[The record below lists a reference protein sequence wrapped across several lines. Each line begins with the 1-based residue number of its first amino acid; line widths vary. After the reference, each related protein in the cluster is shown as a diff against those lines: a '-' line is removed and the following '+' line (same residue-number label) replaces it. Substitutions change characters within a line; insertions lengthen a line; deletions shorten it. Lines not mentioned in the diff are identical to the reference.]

1 MRTARIFAT
10 IFSLNY
16 HDELILMITKG
27 IQKGTLIATAFASII
42 FVAVMYDYIPHTYL
56 ILWISA
62 QVLVSIIRMM
72 SGERLD
78 FHTQQKDT
86 LKTKYLKYYIFVLA
100 LNAFLWGLTSW
111 LTVIYAPM
119 LYTFFTLT
127 LLLALASGATM
138 ALGSV
143 YHAYF
148 AFTSTMLLMLS
159 SSFLYFGSEIH
170 AIIAFVVVLAMIIL
184 MTSGYTYFL
193 KIKKMV
199 ELGVE
204 LQLLN
209 SELQERVQRSV
220 AEIVAK
226 DMQLVHKERLAQMGE
241 MLSMIAHQWRQPLNI
256 ISAAATDMDLK
267 IQLGTAD
274 YKIFQKN
281 LENINMLTQHLS
293 STIDD
298 FRDFFKMTKEREE
311 TTLEEIIAA
320 TLSITREFIEKQKIA
335 VQTDLRS
342 SESFESYPN
351 ELKQVL
357 LNLLKNAEDVL
368 IERGVAEAEIK
379 IKTFSDEERLYLE
392 VCDNG
397 GGVPEEMKEHIFNAY
412 FSSKPHGKG
421 TGLGLYMSK
430 IIIEE
435 HCGGELT
442 LHNEEEGACF
452 RIALPK

>member
-209 SELQERVQRSV
+209 SELEERVQRSV

>member
-1 MRTARIFAT
+1 MRTAHFLTA
-10 IFSLNY
+10 IFSLDY
-16 HDELILMITKG
+16 HDELIRMITKG
-27 IQKGTLIATAFASII
+27 IQKSALLATAVASLI
-42 FVAVMYDYIPHTYL
+42 FVIVLYDYIPGPYL
-56 ILWISA
+56 ILWIFA
-62 QVLVSIIRMM
+62 QVFISIIRVKLAM
-72 SGERLD
+72 RLD
-78 FHTQQKDT
+78 VLTKQKDT
-86 LKTKYLKYYIFVLA
+86 LKTRYLKYYIFVLA

-127 LLLALASGATM
+127 LLLALAAGATM
-138 ALGSV
+138 SLGSV

-148 AFTSTMLLMLS
+148 AFTSTMLVMLS

-170 AIIAFVVVLAMIIL
+170 AMIAFVIVLAMIIL
-184 MTSGYTYFL
+184 MATGYIYFL

-199 ELGVE
+199 QLSVE

-209 SELQERVQRSV
+209 SELEDRVQRNV

-226 DMQLVHKERLAQMGE
+226 DMQLAHKERLAQMGE

-256 ISAAATDMDLK
+256 ISAAVTDMDLK

-274 YKIFQKN
+274 YAICQKY
-281 LENINMLTQHLS
+281 LKTINVQTQHLS

-298 FRDFFKMTKEREE
+298 FRDFFKMTKEKEA
-311 TTLEEIIAA
+311 TSLEEIVNG
-320 TLSITREFIEKQKIA
+320 TLSIIKEFIENKKIS
-335 VQTDLRS
+335 VETDLHS
-342 SESFESYPN
+342 SESFSSYPN

-368 IERGVAEAEIK
+368 IERGVAGGRIK
-379 IKTFSDEERLYLE
+379 IRTYSDEEKLYLA

-397 GGVPEEMKEHIFNAY
+397 GGVPEEMKAYVFNAY
-412 FSSKPHGKG
+412 FSSKPHAKG

-430 IIIEE
+430 MIIEE

-442 LHNEEEGACF
+442 LQNEEEGACF

>member
-1 MRTARIFAT
+1 MRTVNIFAN
-10 IFSLNY
+10 IFSLDY

-56 ILWISA
+56 ILWILA
-62 QVLVSIIRMM
+62 QVLISVVRVMLAN
-72 SGERLD
+72 RLD
-78 FHTQQKDT
+78 FYTQQKET
-86 LKTKYLKYYIFVLA
+86 LKTRYLKYYIFVLA
-100 LNAFLWGLTSW
+100 LSAFLWGLTSW

-127 LLLALASGATM
+127 LLLALAAGATM

-148 AFTSTMLLMLS
+148 AFTSTMLVMLS
-159 SSFLYFGSEIH
+159 GSFLYFGSEIH
-170 AIIAFVVVLAMIIL
+170 GIIAFVIVLAMIIL
-184 MTSGYTYFL
+184 ITNGYTYFR

-199 ELGVE
+199 ELSVE
-204 LQLLN
+204 LKVLN
-209 SELQERVQRSV
+209 SELEERVQRSV
-220 AEIVAK
+220 AEIVEK

-256 ISAAATDMDLK
+256 ISAAATDLDLK
-267 IQLGTAD
+267 IQLGTVNDAAC
-274 YKIFQKN
+274 QKN
-281 LENINMLTQHLS
+281 LETISMLTQHLS
-293 STIDD
+293 STIED
-298 FRDFFKMTKEREE
+298 FRDFFKMTKEKEE
-311 TTLEEIIAA
+311 TSLEEIVAA
-320 TLSITREFIEKQKIA
+320 TLSIIKEFIENQKIT
-335 VQTDLRS
+335 VLTDLHS
-342 SESFESYPN
+342 SERFSSYPN

-368 IERGVAEAEIK
+368 LERGVVDARIT
-379 IKTFSDEERLYLE
+379 IKTFSDEEKLYLE

-397 GGVPEEMKEHIFNAY
+397 GGVPEEMKAHVFNAY
-412 FSSKPHGKG
+412 FSSKPHEKG

-430 IIIEE
+430 TIIEE